1 MLFRTVRPRIL
12 EMQTFPPPPIPLRV
26 DLSDDDAPP
35 PRRRPAWVLAVVL
48 LLVVSLA
55 LVAIAPLLAG
65 EPEHGT
71 DFAFLGR
78 APSGDPVRWNP
89 CDPIHYVVNASLAP
103 TGSLEDVHEA
113 IRRISDATG
122 IAFAYDGLSDEEPSA
137 FRKPFMPD
145 RYGTRWAP
153 VLIGW
158 VDPDASD
165 IPFEDAHGTAS
176 AVASPQFPYGMAS
189 DLYVSGWIA
198 MNREDPN
205 PPGFGAPG
213 EQGPVLLHEL
223 GHVMGLGHVPAFGE
237 IMHAAGGGVT
247 DLGPGDRKGLERL
260 GSSGGCLTV
269 PQAHA

>member
-1 MLFRTVRPRIL
+1 MLIGTVRPRIPL
-12 EMQTFPPPPIPLRV
+12 MQALPPPPIPPRV
-26 DLSDDDAPP
+26 DLPDADATL
-35 PRRRPAWVLAVVL
+35 PRKRPSWVFAIAL
-48 LLVVSLA
+48 LLIVSLA
-55 LVAIAPLLAG
+55 LVGIAPLLAG
-65 EPEHGT
+65 DPEPGT
-71 DFAFLGR
+71 DFAFLSR

-103 TGSLEDVHEA
+103 PGSLHDVHEA

-137 FRKPFMPD
+137 FRKPFLPD
-145 RYGTRWAP
+145 RYGSRWAP

-165 IPFEDAHGTAS
+165 IPFEDAHGMAS
-176 AVASPQFPYGMAS
+176 AVASPQYPYGTPS
-189 DLYVSGWIA
+189 ELYVSGWVA
-198 MNREDPN
+198 MNLEDPN

-223 GHVMGLGHVPAFGE
+223 GHVMGLGHVSTFGE
-237 IMHAAGGGVT
+237 IMQPAGGGVT
-247 DLGPGDRKGLERL
+247 DLGPGDREGLERL